1 MSPRKLSDADKQEI
15 ISLYKETEET
25 TSTLATRY
33 GVSSSTISRF
43 LKSNLSEVEYEDLI
57 QQKRLART
65 PHREQ
70 TSQLELDK
78 QLELSIEQS
87 SDRSLQEESS
97 EEESNNSTR
106 WKRRRS
112 SAPFH
117 NEEIEEIANTET
129 IEKIE
134 EIKPIEEK
142 VITTKITKEIKPIAS
157 GEAKPELSVA
167 EAKELE
173 RVEAFTLGAMLG
185 EDMADIDEDDDDLED
200 DDFDD
205 DEDWALEIKPNL
217 VRTKTKNN
225 VDVKVLPLSKAA
237 LPKTCYLVVDRLAEL
252 IVLPM
257 KDFADLGS
265 IPDEEIKQKTLPIFD
280 NHRVARRFSNRS
292 QRVIKVPDS
301 QMLQKTSSHLQAKGI
316 TRLLLDGQIYSL
328 ISVV

>member
-1 MSPRKLSDADKQEI
+1 MSPRKLSDADKQKI

-25 TSTLATRY
+25 TSTLATRF

-70 TSQLELDK
+70 TAQLVELDK
-78 QLELSIEQS
+78 QLELSIEQPS
-87 SDRSLQEESS
+87 TQQS
-97 EEESNNSTR
+97 EEESNDSNR

-112 SAPFH
+112 SAPFQ
-117 NEEIEEIANTET
+117 NEEIEETPK
-129 IEKIE
+129 IEKSE
-134 EIKPIEEK
+134 QIKPIEEK
-142 VITTKITKEIKPIAS
+142 IITTKIAKEIKPIVS
-157 GEAKPELSVA
+157 VEPKTELSAA

-173 RVEAFTLGAMLG
+173 RIEAFTLGAMLG
-185 EDMADIDEDDDDLED
+185 EDMADIDDDDDEDLED

-217 VRTKTKNN
+217 VRTKTKNA
-225 VDVKVLPLSKAA
+225 DVKVLPLSKAA

-328 ISVV
+328 ISVS

>member
-1 MSPRKLSDADKQEI
+1 MSPRKLSDADKKEI

-78 QLELSIEQS
+78 QLELSIEQPLNLS
-87 SDRSLQEESS
+87 Q

-117 NEEIEEIANTET
+117 DEEIQEIPK

-142 VITTKITKEIKPIAS
+142 VVTSKISKEIKPVVS
-157 GEAKPELSVA
+157 VEQKPELSIA

-185 EDMADIDEDDDDLED
+185 EDMADIDDLEDDDLED

-328 ISVV
+328 ISAV